1 MVHICDPP
9 ENWRQIHHSDK
20 IDMNKIFKGNFI
32 DTHRFGDVQSIWII
46 RIRTCICGTHTSDQD
61 SDREQKIIQLEHAS
75 SFPTICLE
83 FDLNFFLL
91 RLFFCWCAKI
101 IYRWNE
107 KFNVLVISICLGTKM
122 LPYMNI
128 HRPFFPPPKQKS
140 RYGRFIRFLPFAK
153 VCVANNF
160 WWS

>member
-1 MVHICDPP
+1 MWPP

-20 IDMNKIFKGNFI
+20 IDMNKNFKGNFI
-32 DTHRFGDVQSIWII
+32 DTHRYSVMYNSFEYIYSYVHKWTTVP
-46 RIRTCICGTHTSDQD
+46 RTVTGNKK
-61 SDREQKIIQLEHAS
+61 KIIQLEHAS

-83 FDLNFFLL
+83 FDLNFFFCSC
-91 RLFFCWCAKI
+91 FFCGKI

-107 KFNVLVISICLGTKM
+107 KFNVLVISICLGTM
-122 LPYMNI
+122 VHITYN
-128 HRPFFPPPKQKS
+128 RFPNEKPVWKDS
-140 RYGRFIRFLPFAK
+140 FVFAISK